1 MTSSRSYL
9 VRALYEWINDN
20 GLTPYVLA
28 DASIDGVVVPESAIQ
43 DGKVTLNISGQAV
56 QSLQL
61 GNDAISFSA
70 RFGGAPFRV
79 SLPIPAVSAIYA
91 RENGQG
97 MMFPAEELDVTEP
110 QPESAES
117 GKPDKPDKPDKPG
130 RHLKVVK

>member
-1 MTSSRSYL
+1 MTSSRPYL

-28 DASIDGVVVPESAIQ
+28 DASISGVVVPESAIQ
-43 DGKVTLNISGQAV
+43 DGKVTLNISAQAV

-61 GNDAISFSA
+61 DNDAISFNA

-97 MMFPAEELDVTEP
+97 MMFPAEEPDVAKP
-110 QPESAES
+110 LPEGAES
-117 GKPDKPDKPDKPG
+117 DQPG
-130 RHLKVVK
+130 GHLKVVK